1 VEKPIVTR
9 NVLVL
14 VECAVHSYQDLLSVK
29 TIDVFQF
36 GSRPVYARL
45 RSRIGT
51 TIIMW
56 LARAVIP

>member
-1 VEKPIVTR
+1 
-9 NVLVL
+9 